1 MERLVARRIA
11 VTSGAL
17 SRAVVVDG
25 SHAIVDGTTVTAQAL
40 GDGRWL
46 VEQDGRS
53 AAVYVAGT
61 PDAMWAFARGRV
73 YRVEVDEG
81 DAPVRRRTSAGVD
94 GLSAPMPAT
103 VRAVLVAP
111 GDRVRAGDTLVVL
124 EAMKMELPVRSPVDG
139 VVGDVRCRPGEIV
152 QPGMP
157 LVDVS

>member
-1 MERLVARRIA
+1 VAPRRIA
-11 VTSGAL
+11 VTSGSL
-17 SRAVVVDG
+17 SRVVLVDG
-25 SHAIVDGTTVTAQAL
+25 AQAIVDGATVTAQAV

-46 VEQDGRS
+46 VQTDGGS

-61 PDAMWAFARGRV
+61 TDAMWAFARGRV

-81 DAPVRRRTSAGVD
+81 DAPSRRRTSAGVD

-103 VRAVLVAP
+103 VRAVLVTP

-139 VVGDVRCRPGEIV
+139 VVGEVRCRAGELV
-152 QPGMP
+152 QPGVP
-157 LVDVS
+157 LVEVS